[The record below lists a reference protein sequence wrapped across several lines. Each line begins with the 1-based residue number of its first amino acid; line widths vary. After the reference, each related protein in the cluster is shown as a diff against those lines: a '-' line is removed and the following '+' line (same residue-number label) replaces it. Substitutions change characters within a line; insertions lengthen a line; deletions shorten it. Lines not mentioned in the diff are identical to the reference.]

1 MSHAKNKVDW
11 CLKKA
16 ERELKESEEHRGLIK
31 INPDIKEARRHME
44 KAEHYLNATDLLKK
58 EDFSDISASTVF
70 YSMYHC
76 LLAIAAKFGYESG
89 NQECTFALIHSLIED
104 KKIDFEKELLDKIAL
119 SLNVEKSKEKT
130 SIKIRE
136 QYQYGTDLSLEEN
149 LYQELFKLAKK
160 IIAKTREIIEE

>member
-1 MSHAKNKVDW
+1 MNHAKNKVDW

-16 ERELKESEEHRGLIK
+16 ESELKKSDKHRGLIK

-44 KAEHYLNATDLLKK
+44 KAEHYLKATNLLKK
-58 EDFSDISASTVF
+58 ENFSDISASTVF

-76 LLAIAAKFGYESG
+76 LLTITAKFGYESG

-104 KKIDFEKELLDKIAL
+104 KKIDFEKELLDKIAF
-119 SLNVEKSKEKT
+119 SLDVEKSRDKT

-160 IIAKTREIIEE
+160 IIAKTKEIIEE